1 MELYIEELK
10 KDLLINTKEIKKI
23 HLEAGLNVIAKNIKD
38 RLKSSGITLT
48 NNEIKYI
55 IKAIRSLE
63 NRGILLKGTSR
74 KITSQEGGFLN
85 FVKPLMLNGLAIK
98 KDRLTPLA
106 KSVLVSLRLAVPASV
121 RDAAIQKN
129 IFGSSMTVLIISNK
143 KIKDVMKIAKSP
155 EESGLLIKTVSD
167 AIKNEA
173 REQKGGFLGML
184 LGTLSTSI

>member
-155 EESGLLIKTVSD
+155 EE
-167 AIKNEA
+167 
-173 REQKGGFLGML
+173 
-184 LGTLSTSI
+184 